1 MREVGVR
8 ELRANLPDFLAA
20 VDRGEIVTITTHG
33 RRRAQLIPANADNWA
48 ALIASNE
55 VTAARIKPRD
65 LLAQPPRTYPV
76 TTAGVSQA
84 DQ

>member
-1 MREVGVR
+1 MRDVGVR
-8 ELRANLPDFLAA
+8 ELRANLPEFLDA
-20 VDRGEIVTITTHG
+20 VDRGEIFGITTHG

-55 VTAARIKPRD
+55 VTAARVKPRD
-65 LLAQPPRTYPV
+65 LLAQPPRTYPA
-76 TTAGVSQA
+76 AGASQA